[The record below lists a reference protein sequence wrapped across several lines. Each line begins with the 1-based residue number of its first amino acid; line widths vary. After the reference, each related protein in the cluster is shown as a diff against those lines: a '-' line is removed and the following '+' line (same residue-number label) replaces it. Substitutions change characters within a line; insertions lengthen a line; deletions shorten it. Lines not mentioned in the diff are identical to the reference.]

1 MRSTANII
9 NKLCLLVVLTAAS
22 FIQNIN
28 AAQDDTKLDM
38 PTLDELLAE
47 PGTQA
52 VSTKETS
59 SPVIPDA
66 NKIVQ
71 TKPVSQTFFSRLKDF
86 FTFKSKKHNIK
97 TVEAEPLSKMA
108 EDNTE
113 SFVDLGNNKL
123 KAIIVDE
130 KDKADPL
137 TAFKQSQNA
146 QSDAQDKAAASLNS
160 KLNTTATTKDSAV
173 DSSAAGVNNTLAPS
187 LASVQEQG
195 NVIQQANQNN
205 TSVTAD
211 AVATKSSGAVNN
223 SAAQSTKTSQS
234 SSKPN
239 IANTIAEAPKA
250 PVQATSGPDD
260 VAKSPASLTPVPNEI
275 SANDIPKLP
284 EIPDN
289 YDDDAKNMATSQ
301 ASSAS
306 SMDTQKEEIS
316 NLATNS
322 NELKEETAAPTK
334 DKSAKPVPATAQ
346 NSEIPTVTTVPEV
359 PSVPIESVT
368 NSLPTDELDQTNEY
382 NDKIAGAG
390 NLSNLSKFVIDEAK
404 VLLLPN
410 DDVVQG
416 ELTDSASYEQMDFLS
431 YSKLFES
438 QLNLANNYSKREV
451 IDNFLK
457 NYDANFN
464 KVTILTDVEAASQA
478 FNALSKNNLFV
489 LRALLDNNSLLQAKN
504 ERGDTLLHTAVEL
517 DNYFLAEFLIIRGV
531 NLLAY
536 NDRQETPYM
545 ISQEFG
551 NDNISKLLESANARI
566 K

>member
-1 MRSTANII
+1 MRSTANTI

-28 AAQDDTKLDM
+28 AAQDDTKLNM

-47 PGTQA
+47 PEAQA
-52 VSTKETS
+52 VSNKETS
-59 SPVIPDA
+59 SPIIPDA
-66 NKIVQ
+66 NRIVQ

-86 FTFKSKKHNIK
+86 FTFKSEKQNIK

-123 KAIIVDE
+123 KAITVDE
-130 KDKADPL
+130 KDKAAPL
-137 TAFKQSQNA
+137 TAFKQSQIA
-146 QSDAQDKAAASLNS
+146 QSDTQDKVAASLNS
-160 KLNTTATTKDSAV
+160 KLNTTATTKDSAI
-173 DSSAAGVNNTLAPS
+173 DSSAAAVNNTLAPS

-195 NVIQQANQNN
+195 SVIQQANQNN
-205 TSVTAD
+205 TSITAD
-211 AVATKSSGAVNN
+211 AVNIKNSGIVDN
-223 SAAQSTKTSQS
+223 SNMQNAETSQPAS
-234 SSKPN
+234 MPN
-239 IANTIAEAPKA
+239 VANTMAEAPKT
-250 PVQATSGPDD
+250 PVQATSGPGDI
-260 VAKSPASLTPVPNEI
+260 AKSPASLTPVPNEI

-306 SMDTQKEEIS
+306 SLDTQKEEIS

-322 NELKEETAAPTK
+322 NELKEETAAPTQ
-334 DKSAKPVPATAQ
+334 DKSAKPVPAAAQ
-346 NSEIPTVTTVPEV
+346 NSEIPSVPEV

-368 NSLPTDELDQTNEY
+368 SSLPTDELDQTNEY

-416 ELTDSASYEQMDFLS
+416 ELTDSASYEQMDFLK

-451 IDNFLK
+451 IDNFLR
-457 NYDANFN
+457 NYDTNFN

-478 FNALSKNNLFV
+478 FNALSKNDLFV

-545 ISQEFG
+545 ISQEIG